1 MFGTISH
8 GMTPFSS
15 GKRRKDLHVGKVL
28 PQSFPFLLGC
38 KLCTQT
44 RQSMD
49 CQTIQKDTILVGTT
63 VKQSHLGG
71 DGGSEDLM
79 KRMQQIMV
87 RAAGPNQTRFIV
99 GTSSGLT

>member
-1 MFGTISH
+1 
-8 GMTPFSS
+8 
-15 GKRRKDLHVGKVL
+15 
-28 PQSFPFLLGC
+28 
-38 KLCTQT
+38 
-44 RQSMD
+44 MD
-49 CQTIQKDTILVGTT
+49 CQTIPKDAFLVGTI
-63 VKQSHLGG
+63 VKQTHLGG

>member
-15 GKRRKDLHVGKVL
+15 GKRLKDLHVGKVL

-44 RQSMD
+44 GQLMD
-49 CQTIQKDTILVGTT
+49 CQTIQKDAFVGTT
-63 VKQSHLGG
+63 VKQTHLGG

-87 RAAGPNQTRFIV
+87 RAAGPNQTRFMV